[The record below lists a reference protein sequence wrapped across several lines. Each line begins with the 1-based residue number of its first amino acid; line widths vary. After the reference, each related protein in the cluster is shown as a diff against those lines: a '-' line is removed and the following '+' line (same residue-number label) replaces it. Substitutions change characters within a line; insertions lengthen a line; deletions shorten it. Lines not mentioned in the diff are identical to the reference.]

1 MQKRQK
7 IHWTILILALWSLHS
22 SGQHSKKESINRY
35 QKIASLTI
43 AEIKTRSY
51 SDLARELSLED
62 FLAFYIENGK
72 ERLSKKYGR
81 ETIDSVYRDSTY
93 LYFVHQAQSYPF
105 DLIKVLSK
113 DINDIDIAGIDG
125 NLLRKRFLEEIVP
138 GEDKQR
144 VKRKSQQCATGTEN
158 ADFDYLYDR
167 NKREV
172 EIKYKWK
179 VTCDFFKVINKTYT
193 SKYNIDNKT
202 FSN

>member
-1 MQKRQK
+1 MQKLQK
-7 IHWTILILALWSLHS
+7 IHWTILILALWSLNS
-22 SGQHSKKESINRY
+22 SGQHSKKESINRN
-35 QKIASLTI
+35 QNISSLTI
-43 AEIKTRSY
+43 DQISTQSY

-62 FLAFYIENGK
+62 FLVFYIENGK
-72 ERLSKKYGR
+72 EKLSKKYGR
-81 ETIDSVYRDSTY
+81 ETIDSVYRDSTHT
-93 LYFVHQAQSYPF
+93 YFVRQANSYPF

-144 VKRKSQQCATGTEN
+144 VKRKSQLCSSGTEN
-158 ADFDYLYDR
+158 AEFDYLYDR
-167 NKREV
+167 NKRVV

-193 SKYNIDNKT
+193 SKYNIDSKN
-202 FSN
+202 FQ